1 MIRQPCRA
9 RNAPEWRLTG
19 GMRMTRLIV
28 NGQSHTVDVE
38 PDTPLLWVLRDT
50 IGLTGTKYGCGIAQC
65 GACSV
70 HMDGMAVRSCSVP
83 VSLADGKQI
92 TTIEGLAQ
100 NGTLHKVQNAWI
112 EHDVPQCGYCQSGM
126 IMAVAALLK
135 EKPKPTDE
143 DIDREITNICRC
155 GTYQQVRAA
164 IHSAANA

>member
-1 MIRQPCRA
+1 MA
-9 RNAPEWRLTG
+9 RLT
-19 GMRMTRLIV
+19 V
-28 NGQSHTVDVE
+28 NGQSHTVDAD
-38 PDTPLLWVLRDT
+38 PDTPLLWVLRDH

-65 GACSV
+65 GACTV

-100 NGTLHKVQNAWI
+100 NDTLHKVQKAWI

-135 EKPKPTDE
+135 DKPKPTDA

-155 GTYQQVRAA
+155 GTYQQVREAINTAA
-164 IHSAANA
+164 SA